1 MKRSR
6 RNFLRDSACG
16 LTAAAMV
23 SSFEQLNL
31 VNAMVNQQPEVAS
44 DYRALVCIFL
54 FGGSDC
60 NNVVIPYTDYNNPTG
75 GTTNGYSNVR
85 GTSQLAIPQAD
96 LLQITPANS
105 AGVVYGLHP
114 NLSPE
119 AFNAGQ
125 PNGLLGVWNTGKLAI
140 LCNVGSLVQPITR
153 AQYASGIGHP
163 YQLFSHSDQQ
173 TQQQTSFASSAGQ
186 TGWGGRVADK
196 TGSLN
201 GNVVLPMNISVAGT
215 SLFATGTTSRQ
226 LAIAPAPTTLANVL
240 VLNWTNGVSGVNPNN
255 SGSSYRT
262 LLGLDL
268 DSFLVKAASDTTN
281 QALTADAVLNQPDP
295 SLTAIFPNTQLG
307 NQLKQVAKLIKLRD
321 TLGMKRQIFFCSLG
335 GYDTH
340 TNQTGSNPTN
350 PAGGGANSGGQGG
363 LLTQLSQAMR
373 AFYDEMVAQ
382 TISDKVTQFTLSDFG
397 RTLQPSGSGAT
408 TVGSDHAWGGH
419 AFIMGGSVNGG
430 MFYGSLRPDGTGLPY
445 GYPTLALGGPDD
457 TDSRGRWI
465 PTTSVDQ
472 YAATLATWYGL
483 APSDLATVFPNLSRF
498 ATSNLGFM
506 AP

>member
-1 MKRSR
+1 MKQSR

-31 VNAMVNQQPEVAS
+31 VNAMVNQQPDVAS

-60 NNVVIPYTDYNNPTG
+60 NNMVIPYTDYNNPTG
-75 GTTNGYSNVR
+75 GTTSGYSNVR

-96 LLQITPANS
+96 LLQITPTNS
-105 AGVVYGLHP
+105 AGAVYGLHP

-201 GNVVLPMNISVAGT
+201 GSVVLPMNISVAGT

-255 SGSSYRT
+255 SVSSYRT

-295 SLTAIFPNTQLG
+295 SLTATFPNTQLG

-363 LLTQLSQAMR
+363 LLTQLGQAMR

-483 APSDLATVFPNLSRF
+483 APSDLATVFPNLSKF
-498 ATSNLGFM
+498 VTSNLGFM